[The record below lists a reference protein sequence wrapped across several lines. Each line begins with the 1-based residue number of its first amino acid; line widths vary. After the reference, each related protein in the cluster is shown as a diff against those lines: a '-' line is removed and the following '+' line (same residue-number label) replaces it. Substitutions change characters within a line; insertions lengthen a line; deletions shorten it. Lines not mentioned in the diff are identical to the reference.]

1 MRRSEL
7 GINYLATNYMKTWLL
22 LQWIRLAH
30 AANQPAGGGVTGGS
44 GGTTGGLGGTTGGS
58 GSGFNLQNPLGQGA
72 TPYTVLERITDY
84 LIYIS
89 VIILPAIVI
98 YGAFQILTAADN
110 PEKFE
115 SGKKTILYAV
125 IGFAIII
132 SARGLVFVVGE
143 ILGVQ
148 IPFQP

>member
-1 MRRSEL
+1 
-7 GINYLATNYMKTWLL
+7 MKTWLL

-30 AANQPAGGGVTGGS
+30 AANQPAGGGNPGGQ
-44 GGTTGGLGGTTGGS
+44 GGLPGGQGGLPGTS
-58 GSGFNLQNPLGQGA
+58 GEFNLQNPLGQGA

-89 VIILPAIVI
+89 IIILPAIII

-148 IPFQP
+148 IPLQP